1 MSQRLGRLLHRIGI
15 ALGLLIALF
24 AAIFGLAQTPP
35 GQRWLGR
42 AIAEALSGPDFLVS
56 IDGLDGLVPFHF
68 EIARIEIGDAGGTYL
83 TLHNLAVRVS
93 PTKLL
98 SGRVSIGS
106 LTIGEIDMARLP
118 SSSGSSRPLAYYLH
132 VPQLPTEVAL
142 ERLVIERLAL
152 GAPVAGDRVISTIE
166 GRARIAGDS
175 ARISFDLRRVDGR
188 AGSIALAITIIGTP
202 PVLSLRLSA
211 SEPTGILIDR
221 LLDRRDHLPFALSV
235 DGIGPIADW
244 HGLVTASAG
253 AGARLDANVSLAAA
267 DETGFGLS
275 GTANLASLLPIGL
288 APIVG
293 DRVRLAMHARL
304 SQQIAL
310 GRLTIDA
317 RAGTLM
323 TDATLKR
330 PNDLVA
336 AHLHTGIPDLSLLSP
351 LLGAKLGG
359 SGSLSATLADG
370 KTRPTLTAN
379 LSIIGARAYGSSAA
393 QIEVKASAI
402 PLGPLGDRH
411 TRITVAAS
419 GRLQGLVFPGSAAL
433 PPSLGRE
440 LEFSLAGGVAGDGSA
455 TELRRLTLHG
465 MGLEVT
471 GAGRMAGAETSGR
484 LELAAADLRPFSGF
498 LGHPVG
504 GSARLAAN
512 VTKRPAGGLGATFD
526 GSTGDLH
533 TGIAM
538 ADALFGGTVTMKGA
552 VERAANGGLSA
563 DHIDID
569 SAAANLSGNAR
580 FDPASQHLDAA
591 LTLAVARLDP
601 LGKALGAVL
610 RGTGT
615 ARVQATGV
623 LDRLAV
629 KGDLDGRS
637 VAVAGVALDQVQL
650 AARTSD
656 LATLR
661 AEIEG
666 SFGARGLEGTV
677 ALTALAEGGDIAI
690 QQLRL
695 TAAGSSIAGALR
707 IARDTG
713 LIRGKIT
720 GRVPDLARWSKLVGK
735 PIGGSLEFTTSLD
748 VDGGQRFDLSATG
761 GNLSAGNGSSLL
773 RIGRLGAAVRLA
785 NLRRIPSISGRLA
798 LIQGRF
804 GAARLAAAKLTV
816 ESPRPGRFAFD
827 GDAKGQPLS
836 ASFAGEGALIP
847 DGVELRLNRLIG
859 SVGGDRLALQ
869 TPLIV
874 SRRASD
880 IAVSGLDLRVG
891 SGRISGSGEVRG
903 DGVTL
908 AVAATDLSIASG
920 ARTLGYRGMQ
930 GELSGTARIGGTLG
944 APRGHLM
951 LTARDLDLSAHIG
964 PGGLGLAIAGDWN
977 GRDLAVHGQVRG
989 LKGDNVAFGG
999 SVPLRLARAPFGI
1012 SVPADGRLA
1021 LNLRGSGRLENL
1033 ADLLPLGEDRIA
1045 GRFSADVSLAGT
1057 VAAPT
1062 ASGQMKVID
1071 GRWENFASGAVL
1083 TGIDANLTGDRDRF
1097 QLASFTAADTA
1108 GGHIEARGSVVLDRP
1123 AGPVVELSAR
1133 LAQFRIAARDEA
1145 VITASGSITAAG
1157 PIGSPKITG
1166 RLTIDKG
1173 NITLPQSPSLDV
1185 ARLDVIVVDSKS
1197 GKAPSPSPP
1206 PSATALLP
1214 APLDLQLDAPGPIF
1228 VRGHGLDSQ
1237 WRGRL
1242 TVRGTSA
1249 APDITGRLEQ
1259 IQGSFDLLGKTF
1271 QLTRGAIVFGG
1282 GSKLDPTL
1290 DIVAEASAA
1299 DITARVVITGLASAP
1314 KIALASIPALPE
1326 DEILARVLF
1335 GQSLGRISAAQGLQ
1349 LAQAAAALA
1358 GGGPG
1363 MLDKL
1368 RGKLGLDWLRLGEA
1382 SSGPA
1387 SSILNPALAN
1397 PAGTGNAAVS
1407 AGKYLMPGVSVGVTQ
1422 GVSPPTS
1429 KVTVQIEL
1437 RPHVTV
1443 QGEAGQSGNTGIGL
1457 NYQYDY

>member
-166 GRARIAGDS
+166 GRARIAGNS

-323 TDATLKR
+323 ADATLKR
-330 PNDLVA
+330 PNDLVT

-615 ARVQATGV
+615 VRVQATGV

-661 AEIEG
+661 AEIDG

-785 NLRRIPSISGRLA
+785 NLPANPFDKRA
-798 LIQGRF
+798 A
-804 GAARLAAAKLTV
+804 GAD
-816 ESPRPGRFAFD
+816 PG
-827 GDAKGQPLS
+827 P
-836 ASFAGEGALIP
+836 
-847 DGVELRLNRLIG
+847 
-859 SVGGDRLALQ
+859 
-869 TPLIV
+869 
-874 SRRASD
+874 
-880 IAVSGLDLRVG
+880 
-891 SGRISGSGEVRG
+891 
-903 DGVTL
+903 
-908 AVAATDLSIASG
+908 
-920 ARTLGYRGMQ
+920 
-930 GELSGTARIGGTLG
+930 
-944 APRGHLM
+944 
-951 LTARDLDLSAHIG
+951 
-964 PGGLGLAIAGDWN
+964 
-977 GRDLAVHGQVRG
+977 
-989 LKGDNVAFGG
+989 
-999 SVPLRLARAPFGI
+999 
-1012 SVPADGRLA
+1012 
-1021 LNLRGSGRLENL
+1021 LRGSPPR
-1033 ADLLPLGEDRIA
+1033 
-1045 GRFSADVSLAGT
+1045 SS
-1057 VAAPT
+1057 
-1062 ASGQMKVID
+1062 
-1071 GRWENFASGAVL
+1071 
-1083 TGIDANLTGDRDRF
+1083 
-1097 QLASFTAADTA
+1097 
-1108 GGHIEARGSVVLDRP
+1108 EAHCRKP
-1123 AGPVVELSAR
+1123 EAGPLC
-1133 LAQFRIAARDEA
+1133 L
-1145 VITASGSITAAG
+1145 
-1157 PIGSPKITG
+1157 
-1166 RLTIDKG
+1166 
-1173 NITLPQSPSLDV
+1173 
-1185 ARLDVIVVDSKS
+1185 
-1197 GKAPSPSPP
+1197 
-1206 PSATALLP
+1206 
-1214 APLDLQLDAPGPIF
+1214 
-1228 VRGHGLDSQ
+1228 
-1237 WRGRL
+1237 
-1242 TVRGTSA
+1242 
-1249 APDITGRLEQ
+1249 
-1259 IQGSFDLLGKTF
+1259 
-1271 QLTRGAIVFGG
+1271 
-1282 GSKLDPTL
+1282 
-1290 DIVAEASAA
+1290 
-1299 DITARVVITGLASAP
+1299 
-1314 KIALASIPALPE
+1314 
-1326 DEILARVLF
+1326 
-1335 GQSLGRISAAQGLQ
+1335 
-1349 LAQAAAALA
+1349 
-1358 GGGPG
+1358 
-1363 MLDKL
+1363 
-1368 RGKLGLDWLRLGEA
+1368 
-1382 SSGPA
+1382 
-1387 SSILNPALAN
+1387 
-1397 PAGTGNAAVS
+1397 
-1407 AGKYLMPGVSVGVTQ
+1407 
-1422 GVSPPTS
+1422 
-1429 KVTVQIEL
+1429 
-1437 RPHVTV
+1437 
-1443 QGEAGQSGNTGIGL
+1443 
-1457 NYQYDY
+1457 